1 MCKCAKGYW
10 VLLKKFFF
18 SFSFLF
24 FGGQLD
30 GLFSFSLFKFS
41 ILRANFVEIKILSQ
55 IYSFY
60 RVK

>member
-1 MCKCAKGYW
+1 MQVCEGILGF
-10 VLLKKFFF
+10 VEEVFF
-18 SFSFLF
+18 SFSFFF

-30 GLFSFSLFKFS
+30 GLFSFCLFKFS